1 MVFSHIANKL
11 GIWDIVAP
19 VKMSGNENDNDN
31 HSSSSSS
38 SFSSPDMKRRR
49 IDQEKQNE
57 QLSRNKVQKED
68 DERYRRLKSQFEIE
82 QRAEKVNQ
90 YVKKQR
96 VLYYSKL
103 EDKWIDAIV
112 VGVHFDD
119 GPDRP
124 YYVSLF
130 MKSL

>member
-31 HSSSSSS
+31 HSSS